1 VNAETAGTALDTH
14 QKALAVNL
22 DGATYGTLAEIG
34 AGQEV
39 ARWLFRVGGAAGT
52 IAKAMSAYD
61 MTFSDAIYGPCER
74 YVSRERLVKM
84 LDHEFGLLVERLDT
98 KRGPAS
104 RFFVFADTV
113 ATRSFSRKE
122 DGHGWLGVRF
132 QTEPLAAPSE
142 ITIHVRLTDREMD
155 QQQEALGI
163 MGVNLIHAAL
173 FSYADLDRAITS
185 LVDQL
190 TTDRVEVD
198 MIELSG
204 PAFAGV
210 DNRLASLKLVQHG
223 LTNAA
228 LFTASGKVVQP
239 SDVFYKKCILV
250 QRGSFRPATKVTLD
264 MLRCAEAQFVQEPA
278 VVGEQ
283 VVVLFEMTLKNLRA
297 EGDAIDVQDFL
308 DRVDI
313 LATLGHTVL
322 ISNYGEY
329 HRLAAYLFR
338 YTRKMIGLVMG
349 VPTLRE
355 IMDDKYYADLDGG
368 ILESFGR
375 LFKNALKIYAYPQAD
390 ATSNARISA
399 GNLRVAPHLR
409 HLYAYLVENRFIESI
424 RDFDEECLSIFSRD
438 VLARLRRG
446 DPAWESMVPPAA
458 AALIKSRRLLGHCD
472 APLGAPA
479 AGRDD
484 RPAARA
490 TALAGLK
497 TPS

>member
-1 VNAETAGTALDTH
+1 MTAPTSDTH
-14 QKALAVNL
+14 QKALEVNL
-22 DGATYGTLAEIG
+22 DPATYGTLAEIG

-84 LDHEFGLLVERLDT
+84 LDHEFALLVERLGDQ
-98 KRGPAS
+98 RGAAT

-113 ATRSFSRKE
+113 ATRSYSRQE

-132 QTEPLAAPSE
+132 QAAPQAVPTE
-142 ITIHVRLTDREMD
+142 ITIHVRLTDLAMD

-163 MGVNLIHAAL
+163 VGVNLVHAAL
-173 FSYADLDRAITS
+173 YGDRDVDALIPS
-185 LVDQL
+185 LIDNL
-190 TTDRVEVD
+190 STDRIEID

-204 PAFAGV
+204 PGFDGI
-210 DNRLASLKLVQHG
+210 DNRLASLKLVEHG

-239 SDVFYKKCILV
+239 SDVLYKKHILV
-250 QRGSFRPATKVTLD
+250 QRGSFRPATRVTAD
-264 MLRCAEAQFVQEPA
+264 MLRGAERQFREESAVAGEP
-278 VVGEQ
+278 
-283 VVVLFEMTLKNLRA
+283 VVVLFEMTLKNLRTN
-297 EGDAIDVQDFL
+297 GDAIDAQDFL
-308 DRVDI
+308 DRADI

-322 ISNYGEY
+322 ISNFGEY

-338 YTRKMIGLVMG
+338 YTKKMIGLVMG

-355 IMDDKYYADLDGG
+355 LFDDRYYTDLDGG

-390 ATSNARISA
+390 AATGALTTA
-399 GNLRVAPHLR
+399 ADVQVAAHLT
-409 HLYAYLVENRFIESI
+409 HLYRYFLDNRSIEGI
-424 RDFDEECLSIFSRD
+424 RDVDARCLSIQSHD
-438 VLARLRRG
+438 VLNRLRGG
-446 DPAWESMVPPAA
+446 DPGWEPLVPREAA
-458 AALIKSRRLLGHCD
+458 QLIKARRLLGYV
-472 APLGAPA
+472 PTA
-479 AGRDD
+479 A
-484 RPAARA
+484 
-490 TALAGLK
+490 
-497 TPS
+497 

>member
-1 VNAETAGTALDTH
+1 MASNTLDPHGKALD
-14 QKALAVNL
+14 VNL
-22 DGATYGTLAEIG
+22 DPATYGTLAEIG

-84 LDHEFGLLVERLDT
+84 LDHEFGLLVDRLHS
-98 KRGPAS
+98 KRGATT

-113 ATRSFSRKE
+113 ATRSYSRQE

-132 QTEPLAAPSE
+132 QASPLADPSE
-142 ITIHVRLTDREMD
+142 VTIHVRLTDREMD

-163 MGVNLIHAAL
+163 VGINLVHAAL
-173 FSYADLDRAITS
+173 FSHGDVDVMVRSLIDHIT
-185 LVDQL
+185 
-190 TTDRVEVD
+190 TERVEID

-210 DNRLASLKLVQHG
+210 DNRLASLKLVQNG

-228 LFTASGKVVQP
+228 VFTASGKVVQP

-250 QRGSFRPATKVTLD
+250 QRGSFRPATKVTAD
-264 MLRCAEAQFVQEPA
+264 MLRGAMAQFVQEPG
-278 VVGEQ
+278 VDPKDL
-283 VVVLFEMTLKNLRA
+283 VVVFEMTLKNLRA
-297 EGDAIDVQDFL
+297 DDDSIDPQDFL
-308 DRVDI
+308 DRADI

-329 HRLAAYLFR
+329 HRLAAYFFR
-338 YTRKMIGLVMG
+338 YTKKMIGLVMG

-355 IMDDKYYADLDGG
+355 IFQDKYYSDLDGG

-375 LFKNALKIYAYPQAD
+375 LFKNALKIYAYPEREAHTG
-390 ATSNARISA
+390 ALVTA
-399 GNLRVAPHLR
+399 GNLRTAPHLR
-409 HLYAYLVENRFIESI
+409 HLYEFLLENRLLEGI
-424 RDFDEECLSIFSRD
+424 RDVEGECLPILSRD

-446 DPAWESMVPPAA
+446 DSTWETMVPAA
-458 AALIKSRRLLGHCD
+458 AADVIKSRRLLGYVSQ
-472 APLGAPA
+472 PPA
-479 AGRDD
+479 HNET
-484 RPAARA
+484 PTVSNSAA
-490 TALAGLK
+490 
-497 TPS
+497 